1 MGDINDKPL
10 FGVLWVVSVFVDI
23 IQVRNAEIANE
34 MKFVFVKARPGE
46 KESLRSFSATVPGR

>member
-34 MKFVFVKARPGE
+34 MKFVFVKARP
-46 KESLRSFSATVPGR
+46 